1 MLYRVQPLACIV
13 PFVLLTG
20 CATSPPPLV
29 DVKAPARGCNEPP
42 LVYPDEARRARAE
55 GRVVVSAVIEADG
68 TVSEAKISES
78 SGNALLDGTALRSV
92 QSIKCVPFKDPET
105 GQAMR
110 VSFSKPFVFSM
121 DGTPIRTAALFPGMS
136 AATLTYAE
144 KVRAKVRS
152 NLLVSQGDLPSD
164 ISAVVKVLLAPD
176 GAVLS
181 TTLQKSS
188 GVKTYDDAVLKAIER
203 SSPLPLEKPGQV
215 GSRTIVLTFKP

>member
-1 MLYRVQPLACIV
+1 MLYHVQPLACIV
-13 PFVLLTG
+13 PLVVLLTG

-92 QSIKCVPFKDPET
+92 QAIKCAPFKDPET
-105 GQAMR
+105 GPAMR
-110 VSFSKPFVFSM
+110 VSFSKPFIFSM

-136 AATLTYAE
+136 AATLDQPNGLRVHGVAPQPVG
-144 KVRAKVRS
+144 KVVRRPFQ
-152 NLLVSQGDLPSD
+152 LLD
-164 ISAVVKVLLAPD
+164 
-176 GAVLS
+176 
-181 TTLQKSS
+181 
-188 GVKTYDDAVLKAIER
+188 
-203 SSPLPLEKPGQV
+203 
-215 GSRTIVLTFKP
+215 